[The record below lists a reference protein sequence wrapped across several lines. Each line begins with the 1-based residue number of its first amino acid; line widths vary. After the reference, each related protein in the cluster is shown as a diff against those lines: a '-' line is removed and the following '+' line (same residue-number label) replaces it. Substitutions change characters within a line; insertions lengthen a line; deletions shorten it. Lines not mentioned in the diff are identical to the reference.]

1 MLISDN
7 LKHNFYQVLK
17 RGRVL
22 ILAANDVDSLCASKI
37 LQVLLQADGVI
48 YTLIPVS
55 SLQDLTDA
63 FHKHH
68 SQANSVV
75 TINCGAVTPLQET
88 LSLSDIPLL
97 PIFVIDSHRPL
108 DLDNVYG
115 SDQVKIILREGDT
128 VSIPN
133 LDEVCIVSTTL
144 IIRTGWDQT
153 KQKLT

>member
-7 LKHNFYQVLK
+7 LKQNFYQVLK

-37 LQVLLQADGVI
+37 LQALLQADGVM
-48 YTLIPVS
+48 YTLVPVT
-55 SLQDLTDA
+55 SLQDLNDA
-63 FHKHH
+63 FQKHN

-75 TINCGAVTPLQET
+75 MVNCGAVTPLQELLN
-88 LSLSDIPLL
+88 LSEVPDL

-115 SDQVKIILREGDT
+115 TEQVKIVLREGDT
-128 VSIPN
+128 VSVPK
-133 LDEVCIVSTTL
+133 LDEV
-144 IIRTGWDQT
+144 
-153 KQKLT
+153 